1 MGDNVSVLAWYKR
14 TVKYVIRITRSA
26 NFASTLTNISKGD
39 FMASGILSE
48 IKIKIDIEKSHQ

>member
-1 MGDNVSVLAWYKR
+1 M
-14 TVKYVIRITRSA
+14 KYVIRITRSA